1 MKIKKIVSRLQRK
14 IIFLFDGVNT
24 KYYMK
29 WYNSWLRSNG
39 MKMRGNA
46 KYIHHTVFFDG
57 QGYELIEL
65 GKNVVISLGVTILVH
80 DFSLEAGLR
89 ALNTNNGTNEAHT
102 MKSVKIGDNCFIG
115 ANVTIL
121 GGATLPK
128 NCIVAAGTILTDKI
142 YPENS
147 IIAGNPGK
155 VIANTTEWAKQKI
168 SEGQYEKG
176 YFN

>member
-1 MKIKKIVSRLQRK
+1 M
-14 IIFLFDGVNT
+14 
-24 KYYMK
+24 
-29 WYNSWLRSNG
+29 
-39 MKMRGNA
+39 
-46 KYIHHTVFFDG
+46 
-57 QGYELIEL
+57 
-65 GKNVVISLGVTILVH
+65 
-80 DFSLEAGLR
+80 
-89 ALNTNNGTNEAHT
+89 
-102 MKSVKIGDNCFIG
+102 
-115 ANVTIL
+115 
-121 GGATLPK
+121 